1 MVHNKGSSK
10 KDKKEEL
17 LKILKNIEVK
27 NGEQLKAIKDQGE
40 YQIKMI
46 GQNKIKAPRLKGIYN
61 KEVQKGSS
69 GNDET
74 RRIFKVLEDLEGK
87 EIGYSKMVYEPGD
100 SVYFDF
106 SKYGPLSS
114 FCLKLIEG
122 CTSLKN
128 AKLILREFNVEMD
141 RLKRKKTKKRS
152 CKKNKE
158 NVLKNA
164 EMLFKIV
171 IKAFEDYV
179 FMNPYR
185 PDNRPDHELTDTDQ
199 NDSDQ
204 NENDCDLEFYTPK
217 EVTTRDEISD
227 FEIKGMFENED
238 EITPGD
244 MPDLESDESA
254 KE

>member
-1 MVHNKGSSK
+1 
-10 KDKKEEL
+10 
-17 LKILKNIEVK
+17 
-27 NGEQLKAIKDQGE
+27 
-40 YQIKMI
+40 
-46 GQNKIKAPRLKGIYN
+46 
-61 KEVQKGSS
+61 
-69 GNDET
+69 
-74 RRIFKVLEDLEGK
+74 
-87 EIGYSKMVYEPGD
+87 
-100 SVYFDF
+100 
-106 SKYGPLSS
+106 
-114 FCLKLIEG
+114 
-122 CTSLKN
+122 
-128 AKLILREFNVEMD
+128 MD

-164 EMLFKIV
+164 EMLFKII

-179 FMNPYR
+179 FMHPYR

-204 NENDCDLEFYTPK
+204 NKNDCDLEFYTPK

-254 KE
+254 KEWINQRGQGLKVLKPNQLLNRLPISLAQLKTGNNSEKLKNEISQLLYSLYRSKKLTKIIYKNLINIIENMETIFKNTENGKKNEPHKYRLALADKLNLKDSNKNMT